1 MPLNT
6 RIKRLCLFT
15 GSVSWV
21 LLLVNILLL
30 ARQGFEGETN
40 SGISYLNYLL
50 SVIFILSAFLY
61 QRENVPIQR
70 SAEFTSPLWGLFV
83 KGGLGAYACLIFYLA
98 YPSFNQYWITNPYLL
113 DVFYQ
118 VLFGLLVYFLAK
130 AFYTWRQF
138 ILYHKTKDVQ
148 SQWKWFEILV
158 YLSLI
163 VPLFGE
169 KFLDYVFLTIDISL
183 LLVYGLYMCV
193 HQRWIAFLTLDK
205 KWGSI
210 FLLTAVLA
218 SGVLFAKL
226 LHIFHD
232 SPELVADI
240 SYIYNPFIVVTLG
253 FVLLYALASLLVA
266 LFSLP
271 TSRVFEQKNADLLS
285 FQRLSHTIQQGQSEE
300 EVYNMLFESAIKATG
315 ADAAWLEIGEQ
326 THLDTSHSTGNP
338 VDTQVQALMKEMLMR
353 AHEQDKAAADNVY
366 VNGDLNLDPVFKSLN
381 SSFNS
386 LLVVPLFSIKRRYG
400 YLYLLL
406 EIEQGFDLD
415 TISVVQSFANQTV
428 LTIENLRLMQESLQN
443 ERYKEELKIATLVQD
458 RLNPKTFPTDT
469 WFDISTYS
477 QAAKEVGGDFYDY
490 LQLSKSRIA
499 IIIGDVSG
507 KGISAAFHMA
517 QMKGIFHG
525 LMQQDL
531 LPDEFM
537 VQANSALSRCL
548 ERTSFITSALYI
560 IDYEMQGVSFARA
573 GHCHTLYYNSMMED
587 TFYFQTEG
595 LGLGIIRDKTYAK
608 RIHRLHYD
616 YNPNDVMVIYTDG
629 IVEARNTR
637 QDEYGEE
644 RLKYMLS
651 QTYHLEAEDIKS
663 AIINDV
669 NDFSS
674 DILHDDQTLLV
685 IKFKHRQPIK

>member
-1 MPLNT
+1 MPQDKT
-6 RIKRLCLFT
+6 IKQLCFLT

-21 LLLVNILLL
+21 LLLVNVLFL
-30 ARQGFEGETN
+30 ARQGFMGEANAATP
-40 SGISYLNYLL
+40 YLNNVL
-50 SVIFILSAFLY
+50 SVVFILSVFLH
-61 QRENVPIQR
+61 QRTHVPIQR

-83 KGGLGAYACLIFYLA
+83 KGGLGAYVCLLLHIG
-98 YPSFNQYWITNPYLL
+98 YPGLNQYWVNSPYLL
-113 DVFYQ
+113 DIFYQ
-118 VLFGLLVYFLAK
+118 VFFGFLVYFLGK

-158 YLSLI
+158 YLSLL
-163 VPLFGE
+163 VPL
-169 KFLDYVFLTIDISL
+169 LNVQYMSHVFLILDLGL
-183 LLVYGLYMCV
+183 LLAYSLYMSV
-193 HQRWIAFLTLDK
+193 HQRWVAFLTLDK
-205 KWGSI
+205 KWSCI

-218 SGVLFAKL
+218 SGVLFANFL
-226 LHIFHD
+226 FVYAD
-232 SPELVADI
+232 SPELEVD
-240 SYIYNPFIVVTLG
+240 YTDNPFILLTLA
-253 FVLLYALASLLVA
+253 FAFLYALVSLLVA

-271 TSRVFEQKNADLLS
+271 TSRVFEQRNADLLS
-285 FQRLSHTIQQGQSEE
+285 FQRLSHTIQQGQSED
-300 EVYNMLFESAIKATG
+300 EVYKMLFESAVKATG
-315 ADAAWLEIGEQ
+315 ADAAWLEINET
-326 THLDTSHSTGNP
+326 THVDTSEFTGNP
-338 VDTQVQALMKEMLMR
+338 IDTQVQEAVKALMENVQ
-353 AHEQDKAAADNVY
+353 EQDSSTPDSVY
-366 VNGDLNLDPVFKSLN
+366 VNGDLNLLPEFKSLPN
-381 SSFNS
+381 LYNS
-386 LLVVPLFSIKRRYG
+386 LLVVPLVSAKRRYG
-400 YLYLLL
+400 VLYLLL
-406 EIEQGFDLD
+406 EVEQGFDPD
-415 TISVVQSFANQTV
+415 SISVVQSFANQTV

-443 ERYKEELKIATLVQD
+443 ERYKEELKIASLVQD
-458 RLNPKTFPTDT
+458 RLNPKKFPTDT
-469 WFDISTYS
+469 WFEISTYA

-537 VQANSALSRCL
+537 IQANSALSRCL
-548 ERTSFITSALYI
+548 ERTSFITSSLYI

-573 GHCHTLYYNSMMED
+573 GHCHTLYYNSMIED

-595 LGLGIIRDKTYAK
+595 LGLGIIRDASYAK

-616 YNPNDVMVIYTDG
+616 YNPGDVMVIYTDG
-629 IVEARNTR
+629 IVEARNSR
-637 QDEYGEE
+637 QEEYGEE

-669 NDFSS
+669 SDFSN
-674 DILHDDQTLLV
+674 DILYDDQTLLV
-685 IKFKHRQPIK
+685 IKFKPRQPIN

>member
-1 MPLNT
+1 MPQDKT
-6 RIKRLCLFT
+6 IKQLCFLT

-21 LLLVNILLL
+21 LLLGNVLFL
-30 ARQGFEGETN
+30 AHQGHTGQAN
-40 SGISYLNYLL
+40 AAVPYLNNLL
-50 SVIFILSAFLY
+50 SVVFILSVFLH
-61 QRENVPIQR
+61 QRYNVPIQR
-70 SAEFTSPLWGLFV
+70 SEEFTSPLWGLFV
-83 KGGLGAYACLIFYLA
+83 KGGLGAYLCLLLHLF
-98 YPSFNQYWITNPYLL
+98 YPSLNQRWVNSPYLL
-113 DVFYQ
+113 DIFYQ
-118 VLFGLLVYFLAK
+118 IFFGLLVYFLAK
-130 AFYTWRQF
+130 AFYTWRQL
-138 ILYHKTKDVQ
+138 ILYHRTKDVQ

-158 YLSLI
+158 YLSLL
-163 VPLFGE
+163 VPLLNVE
-169 KFLDYVFLTIDISL
+169 YMQQVFLLLDLAL
-183 LLVYGLYMCV
+183 LLGYSLYMSV
-193 HQRWIAFLTLDK
+193 HQRWVAFLTLDK
-205 KWGSI
+205 KWACI
-210 FLLTAVLA
+210 FLLTAILA
-218 SGVLFAKL
+218 SGVLFANFL
-226 LHIFHD
+226 FLYTD
-232 SPELVADI
+232 SPELEVD
-240 SYIYNPFIVVTLG
+240 YTDNPFILLTLA
-253 FVLLYALASLLVA
+253 FVFLYALVSLLVS

-271 TSRVFEQKNADLLS
+271 TSRVFEQRNADLLS
-285 FQRLSHTIQQGQSEE
+285 FQRLSHTIQQGQNEE
-300 EVYNMLFESAIKATG
+300 EVYKMLFESAIKATG
-315 ADAAWLEIGEQ
+315 ADAGWLEIGD
-326 THLDTSHSTGNP
+326 TPHLDTSHVGGTK
-338 VDTQVQALMKEMLMR
+338 VDIEVQTWVKALVKKVQ
-353 AHEQDKAAADNVY
+353 EQDKTIQDRVY
-366 VNGDLNLDPVFKSLN
+366 VNGDLGLTPEFRPLDSPY
-381 SSFNS
+381 NS
-386 LLVVPLFSIKRRYG
+386 LLLVPLASSKRRYG
-400 YLYLLL
+400 HLYLLL
-406 EIEQGFDLD
+406 ELEQGFDPD

-428 LTIENLRLMQESLQN
+428 LTIENLRLVQESLQN
-443 ERYKEELKIATLVQD
+443 ERYKEELKIASLVQD

-537 VQANSALSRCL
+537 IQANSALSRCL
-548 ERTSFITSALYI
+548 ERTSFITSSLYI

-573 GHCHTLYYNSMMED
+573 GHCHTLYYNSMIED

-595 LGLGIIRDKTYAK
+595 LGLGIVRDPSYAK

-629 IVEARNTR
+629 IVEARNAR

-669 NDFSS
+669 SDFSN
-674 DILHDDQTLLV
+674 DTLHDDQTLLV
-685 IKFKHRQPIK
+685 IKFKQRQPII

>member
-1 MPLNT
+1 MPQDKT
-6 RIKRLCLFT
+6 IKRFTFISGCL
-15 GSVSWV
+15 SWV
-21 LLLVNILLL
+21 LLLVNVLFL
-30 ARQGFEGETN
+30 ARQGHEGEAN
-40 SGISYLNYLL
+40 AAFPYLSNLL
-50 SVIFILSAFLY
+50 SVIFILSVFLY
-61 QRENVPIQR
+61 QRHHVQRQR
-70 SAEFTSPLWGLFV
+70 STEFTTPLWGLFV
-83 KGGLGAYACLIFYLA
+83 KGGLGAYLCLLFSIG
-98 YPSFNQYWITNPYLL
+98 YPGLNQHWVNSPYLL

-118 VLFGLLVYFLAK
+118 VVFGLLVYFLGK
-130 AFYTWRQF
+130 AFYTWRQL
-138 ILYHKTKDVQ
+138 ILYQKTKDVQ
-148 SQWKWFEILV
+148 NQWKWFEILV
-158 YLSLI
+158 FISLL
-163 VPLFGE
+163 VPLFNVE
-169 KFLDYVFLTIDISL
+169 YMNHIFLILDLGL
-183 LLVYGLYMCV
+183 LLGYSLYMSV
-193 HQRWIAFLTLDK
+193 HLRWVAFLSLDK

-210 FLLTAVLA
+210 LLLTAILA
-218 SGVLFAKL
+218 SGALFAKFL
-226 LHIFHD
+226 FQYTD
-232 SPELVADI
+232 SPELVID
-240 SYIYNPFIVVTLG
+240 YTDNPFLLLTLA
-253 FVLLYALASLLVA
+253 FVLFYALASLLVA

-285 FQRLSHTIQQGQSEE
+285 FQRLSQTIQQGKNEE

-315 ADAAWLEIGEQ
+315 ADAAWLDIGEA
-326 THLDTSHSTGNP
+326 THLDTSQINGSP
-338 VDTQVQALMKEMLMR
+338 LDEEVQAMVKAFMTMV
-353 AHEQDKAAADNVY
+353 HEQDSSAIDQTY
-366 VNGDLNLDPVFKSLN
+366 LNGELHLLPEFKSLH
-381 SSFNS
+381 SPYFS
-386 LLVVPLFSIKRRYG
+386 LLVVPLVSAKRRYG
-400 YLYLLL
+400 HLYLLL
-406 EIEQGFDLD
+406 EVEQGFDPD
-415 TISVVQSFANQTV
+415 TVSVVQSFANQTV
-428 LTIENLRLMQESLQN
+428 LTIENLRLMQESLHN
-443 ERYKEELKIATLVQD
+443 ERYKEELKIASLVQD

-490 LQLSKSRIA
+490 LQLSESRIA

-560 IDYEMQGVSFARA
+560 IDYKMQGVSFARA

-595 LGLGIIRDKTYAK
+595 LGLGIVRDASYAK

-616 YNPNDVMVIYTDG
+616 YNPGDVMVIYTDG
-629 IVEARNTR
+629 IVEARSPR
-637 QDEYGEE
+637 QEEYGEE

-685 IKFKHRQPIK
+685 IKFKHRQPNN

>member
-1 MPLNT
+1 MPQDKT
-6 RIKRLCLFT
+6 IKQLGLIT
-15 GSVSWV
+15 ASVSWV
-21 LLLVNILLL
+21 LLLVNVLFL
-30 ARQGFEGETN
+30 ARQEQIGEAN
-40 SGISYLNYLL
+40 GAFPYLNNLL
-50 SVIFILSAFLY
+50 SVVFILSVFLY
-61 QRENVPIQR
+61 QRHNVPIQR
-70 SAEFTSPLWGLFV
+70 SAEFTSPLWSLFV
-83 KGGLGAYACLIFYLA
+83 KGGLGAYAWLLFYLS
-98 YPSFNQYWITNPYLL
+98 YPNLSRHWFSSPYLL
-113 DVFYQ
+113 DVSYQ
-118 VLFGLLVYFLAK
+118 VLFGLLIYFLAK
-130 AFYTWRQF
+130 AFYTWRQL

-148 SQWKWFEILV
+148 NQWKWFEILV
-158 YLSLI
+158 YLSLL
-163 VPLFGE
+163 VTLLDVAYTEHF
-169 KFLDYVFLTIDISL
+169 FLILDLGL
-183 LLVYGLYMCV
+183 LLLYSLYMSV

-205 KWGSI
+205 KWGCI
-210 FLLTAVLA
+210 FLLTAVIA
-218 SGVLFAKL
+218 SGILFANFL
-226 LHIFHD
+226 YLYN
-232 SPELVADI
+232 SSRELEVD
-240 SYIYNPFIVVTLG
+240 YTDNPFILLVLA
-253 FVLLYALASLLVA
+253 FVLIYALASFLVA

-271 TSRVFEQKNADLLS
+271 TTRVFEQRNADLLS
-285 FQRLSHTIQQGQSEE
+285 FQRLSHTIQQGRSED

-315 ADAAWLEIGEQ
+315 ADAAWLEVGEVTQ
-326 THLDTSHSTGNP
+326 LDTSQATGNP
-338 VDTQVQALMKEMLMR
+338 VDAETQVLVRALIKK
-353 AHEQDKAAADNVY
+353 AQEQNKAAAIDSVY
-366 VNGDLNLDPVFKSLN
+366 VNGDLGLLPEFKN
-381 SSFNS
+381 HQIVFNS
-386 LLVVPLFSIKRRYG
+386 LLLVPLVSSKRRYG

-406 EIEQGFDLD
+406 ELEQGFAPD

-595 LGLGIIRDKTYAK
+595 LGLGIVRDPSYAK

-685 IKFKHRQPIK
+685 IKFKHRQPNK

>member
-1 MPLNT
+1 MPQDKT
-6 RIKRLCLFT
+6 IKQVSFLT

-21 LLLVNILLL
+21 LLLVNVLFL
-30 ARQGFEGETN
+30 ARQGHMGEAN
-40 SGISYLNYLL
+40 AASPYLNNLL
-50 SVIFILSAFLY
+50 SVIFILSVFLY
-61 QRENVPIQR
+61 QRQYVQIQR
-70 SAEFTSPLWGLFV
+70 SEEFTSPLWGLFV
-83 KGGLGAYACLIFYLA
+83 KGGLGAYLCLLLHLG
-98 YPSFNQYWITNPYLL
+98 YPGLNEHWVNSPYLL
-113 DVFYQ
+113 DIFYQ
-118 VLFGLLVYFLAK
+118 VLFGLLVYFLGK

-138 ILYHKTKDVQ
+138 ILYHKTKEVQ

-158 YLSLI
+158 YLSLL
-163 VPLFGE
+163 VPL
-169 KFLDYVFLTIDISL
+169 LDVTYMNHVFLILDLAL
-183 LLVYGLYMCV
+183 LLGYSLYMSV
-193 HQRWIAFLTLDK
+193 HQRWIAFLSLDK
-205 KWGSI
+205 KWACI
-210 FLLTAVLA
+210 FLLTAILA
-218 SGVLFAKL
+218 SVVLFANFL
-226 LHIFHD
+226 FLFAD
-232 SPELVADI
+232 SSELVVD
-240 SYIYNPFIVVTLG
+240 YTDNPFILIALA
-253 FVLLYALASLLVA
+253 FVFLYALASLLVS

-271 TSRVFEQKNADLLS
+271 TSRVFEQRNADLLS
-285 FQRLSHTIQQGQSEE
+285 FQRLSHTIQQGQSED
-300 EVYNMLFESAIKATG
+300 EVYKILFESAIKATG
-315 ADAAWLEIGEQ
+315 ADAAWLEIGEL
-326 THLDTSHSTGNP
+326 THLDTSHTSGDP
-338 VDTQVQALMKEMLMR
+338 IDSEVQMFVRALVKR
-353 AHEQDKAAADNVY
+353 IHEEDKTTLDSVY
-366 VNGDLNLDPVFKSLN
+366 VNGDLNLIPGFQDLN
-381 SSFNS
+381 SPYNS
-386 LLVVPLFSIKRRYG
+386 LLLVPLVSPKRRYG

-406 EIEQGFDLD
+406 ELEQGFDPD

-443 ERYKEELKIATLVQD
+443 ERYKEELKIASLVQD

-548 ERTSFITSALYI
+548 ERTSFITSSLYI

-573 GHCHTLYYNSMMED
+573 GHCHTLYYNSMIED

-595 LGLGIIRDKTYAK
+595 LGLGIVRDASYAK

-685 IKFKHRQPIK
+685 IKFKQRQPII

>member
-1 MPLNT
+1 MPQDT
-6 RIKRLCLFT
+6 TIKRLTLIS

-21 LLLVNILLL
+21 LLLVNVVLL
-30 ARQGFEGETN
+30 ARQGHTGEAN
-40 SGISYLNYLL
+40 AAFPYLNNLL
-50 SVIFILSAFLY
+50 SVIYILSVFLH
-61 QRENVPIQR
+61 QRCKIPVQR
-70 SAEFTSPLWGLFV
+70 NAEFTAPLWNLFV
-83 KGGLGAYACLIFYLA
+83 KGGMGAYVCMLLYIG
-98 YPSFNQYWITNPYLL
+98 YPGLNQQWVNSPYLL
-113 DVFYQ
+113 DIFYQ
-118 VLFGLLVYFLAK
+118 ILFGFLVYFLGK

-138 ILYHKTKDVQ
+138 ILYHKTKDLQ
-148 SQWKWFEILV
+148 AQWKWFELLI
-158 YLSLI
+158 YLSLL
-163 VPLFGE
+163 VPLLDVAYME
-169 KFLDYVFLTIDISL
+169 YIFLILDLAL
-183 LLVYGLYMCV
+183 LLGYSLYMSV
-193 HQRWIAFLTLDK
+193 HLRWVAYLNLDK

-210 FLLTAVLA
+210 FLLTAILL
-218 SGVLFAKL
+218 SGALFVFFVFRYA
-226 LHIFHD
+226 D
-232 SPELVADI
+232 SAELVVD
-240 SYIYNPFIVVTLG
+240 YTDNPFILLTLG
-253 FVLLYALASLLVA
+253 FVLFYAFASLLVA

-271 TSRVFEQKNADLLS
+271 TSKVFEQKNADLLS
-285 FQRLSHTIQQGQSEE
+285 FQRLSHSIQQGQSEE
-300 EVYNMLFESAIKATG
+300 EVYKLLFESATKATG
-315 ADAAWLEIGEQ
+315 AVAGWLEIAEKAKPVGDIVPEEVVQDMVKALVKAVHDQDQ
-326 THLDTSHSTGNP
+326 TTRN
-338 VDTQVQALMKEMLMR
+338 
-353 AHEQDKAAADNVY
+353 NVY
-366 VNGDLNLDPVFKSLN
+366 VNGDLHLNPEFRALDSP
-381 SSFNS
+381 FNS
-386 LLVVPLFSIKRRYG
+386 LLVVPLTSAKHRYG

-406 EIEQGFDLD
+406 EVEQGFDPD

-428 LTIENLRLMQESLQN
+428 LTIDNLRLMQESIQN
-443 ERYKEELKIATLVQD
+443 ERYKEELKIASLVQD

-469 WFDISTYS
+469 WFEISTYS

-490 LQLSKSRIA
+490 LQLSESRIA

-560 IDYEMQGVSFARA
+560 IDYKMQGVSFARA

-595 LGLGIIRDKTYAK
+595 LGLGIIRDASYAK

-616 YNPNDVMVIYTDG
+616 YNPGDVMVIYTDG
-629 IVEARNTR
+629 IVEARNAR

-669 NDFSS
+669 DAFSNGT
-674 DILHDDQTLLV
+674 LHDDQTLLV
-685 IKFKHRQPIK
+685 IKFKHRQPNN

>member
-1 MPLNT
+1 MPKDKT
-6 RIKRLCLFT
+6 IKQLCFLT

-21 LLLVNILLL
+21 LLLVNVLFL
-30 ARQGFEGETN
+30 ARQGYLGEANAATQ
-40 SGISYLNYLL
+40 YLSNVL
-50 SVIFILSAFLY
+50 SVVFILSVFLH
-61 QRENVPIQR
+61 QRTHVQIQR

-83 KGGLGAYACLIFYLA
+83 KGGLGAYLCLLLHIG
-98 YPSFNQYWITNPYLL
+98 YPSINQHYVNSPYLL
-113 DVFYQ
+113 DIFYQ
-118 VLFGLLVYFLAK
+118 VFFGFLVYFLGK
-130 AFYTWRQF
+130 AFYTWRQL

-158 YLSLI
+158 YLSLL
-163 VPLFGE
+163 VPL
-169 KFLDYVFLTIDISL
+169 LNVQYMRHVFLILDLGL
-183 LLVYGLYMCV
+183 LLAYSLYMSV
-193 HQRWIAFLTLDK
+193 HQRWVAFLTLDK
-205 KWGSI
+205 KWSCI

-218 SGVLFAKL
+218 SGVLFANFL
-226 LHIFHD
+226 FVYAD
-232 SPELVADI
+232 SPDLEVD
-240 SYIYNPFIVVTLG
+240 YTDNPFILLTLA
-253 FVLLYALASLLVA
+253 FVFLYALFSLLVA

-271 TSRVFEQKNADLLS
+271 TSRVFEQRNADLLS
-285 FQRLSHTIQQGQSEE
+285 FQRLSHTIQQGQSED
-300 EVYNMLFESAIKATG
+300 EVYKILFESAVKATG
-315 ADAAWLEIGEQ
+315 ADAAWLEVNET
-326 THLDTSHSTGNP
+326 THVDTSQFNGSP
-338 VDTQVQALMKEMLMR
+338 VDLEVQATVKSLLASVR
-353 AHEQDKAAADNVY
+353 EQDQSNLDSVY
-366 VNGDLNLDPVFKSLN
+366 VNGDLNLLPEFRSL
-381 SSFNS
+381 SSLYNS
-386 LLVVPLFSIKRRYG
+386 LLVVPLVSAKRRYG
-400 YLYLLL
+400 SLYLLL
-406 EIEQGFDLD
+406 ELEQGFDPD

-443 ERYKEELKIATLVQD
+443 ERYKEELKIASLVQD
-458 RLNPKTFPTDT
+458 RLNPKKFPTDT
-469 WFDISTYS
+469 WFEISTYA

-537 VQANSALSRCL
+537 IQANSALSRCL
-548 ERTSFITSALYI
+548 ERTSFITSSLYI

-573 GHCHTLYYNSMMED
+573 GHCHTLYYNSMIED

-595 LGLGIIRDKTYAK
+595 LGLGIIRDASYAK

-616 YNPNDVMVIYTDG
+616 YNPGDVMVIYTDG

-637 QDEYGEE
+637 QDEYGED

-669 NDFSS
+669 SDFSS

-685 IKFKHRQPIK
+685 IKFKPRQPNI

>member
-1 MPLNT
+1 MPLDT
-6 RIKRLCLFT
+6 RFKRLTFLSGC
-15 GSVSWV
+15 VSWV
-21 LLLVNILLL
+21 LLLVNVLLL

-40 SGISYLNYLL
+40 AAAPYLNNLL
-50 SVIFILSAFLY
+50 SVIFILSVFLY
-61 QRENVPIQR
+61 HRTNVPVQR
-70 SAEFTSPLWGLFV
+70 SAEFTAPLWSLFA
-83 KGGLGAYACLIFYLA
+83 KGGLGAYVCVLLYVA
-98 YPSFNQYWITNPYLL
+98 YPDLNQRWFTSPYLL
-113 DVFYQ
+113 DIFYQ
-118 VLFGLLVYFLAK
+118 VLFGLLVYFLGK
-130 AFYTWRQF
+130 GFYTWRQL
-138 ILYHKTKDVQ
+138 ILYHKTKDIQ

-158 YLSLI
+158 FLSLL
-163 VPLFGE
+163 VPLFNVE
-169 KFLDYVFLTIDISL
+169 YMNHIFLILDLAL
-183 LLVYGLYMCV
+183 LLAYCLYLSV
-193 HQRWIAFLTLDK
+193 HQRWVAFLTLDK
-205 KWGSI
+205 KWGCI
-210 FLLTAVLA
+210 LLLTAIMA
-218 SGVLFAKL
+218 SGTLFANFL
-226 LHIFHD
+226 FRYAD
-232 SPELVADI
+232 SPDLVVD
-240 SYIYNPFIVVTLG
+240 YTDNPFILLTLA

-285 FQRLSHTIQQGQSEE
+285 FQRLSHIIQQGQSEE
-300 EVYNMLFESAIKATG
+300 EVYNMLFESAIKASG
-315 ADAAWLEIGEQ
+315 ADAAWLEINDE
-326 THLDTSHSTGNP
+326 THLDTSQVTGNP
-338 VDTQVQALMKEMLMR
+338 VDAQVQALVKEMLMR
-353 AHEQDKAAADNVY
+353 AQELDRSAAETVFL
-366 VNGDLNLDPVFKSLN
+366 NGDLHLDPVFKSLN
-381 SSFNS
+381 SPYLS
-386 LLVVPLFSIKRRYG
+386 LLVVPLFSTKRRYG

-406 EIEQGFDLD
+406 EVEQGFDPD
-415 TISVVQSFANQTV
+415 TVSVVQSFANQTV

-458 RLNPKTFPTDT
+458 RLNPKTFPADT

-595 LGLGIIRDKTYAK
+595 LGLGIIRDPSYAK

-685 IKFKHRQPIK
+685 IKFKQRQPNK